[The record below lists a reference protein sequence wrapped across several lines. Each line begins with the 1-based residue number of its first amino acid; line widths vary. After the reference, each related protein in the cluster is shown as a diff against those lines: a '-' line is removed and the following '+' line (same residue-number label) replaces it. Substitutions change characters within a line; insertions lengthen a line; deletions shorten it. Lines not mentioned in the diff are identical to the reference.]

1 MNEDIELW
9 FAMKPIKYRRTIEL
23 LRESLKSFHGIVD
36 QAIAVSLNTVCS
48 AMHVQAGTFWF
59 YDQNGDEY
67 IRPKAQYGGKDTII
81 DISLKK
87 GEGVAGQVVMT
98 GEPTI
103 INDCQ
108 NDDRWSNKA
117 DSKTGFITNSMIC
130 VPIAYEDSIFG
141 CIQLI
146 NKIDN
151 SSFDNDDLTFAQN
164 LAKVISE
171 EFNRLNILS
180 NKKTDFDGI
189 AINVEIKGIRNVM
202 ESYSITD
209 ASSVLNSY
217 YQVICDILTD
227 NSAICCNYTR
237 HGVIGYWLGNNEKTA
252 QKVLRTAKELTE
264 HLKTVANKF
273 NEKYD
278 VDIYFTAAIDYGT
291 IVYDEVGNDILK
303 RKILSG
309 IPVENIIAVN
319 NLVQQKDI
327 VYFVQDMEKVLPFN
341 TKFKKIDLSTKT
353 DLESIKTVL
362 TL

>member
-36 QAIAVSLNTVCS
+36 QAIATSLNTVCS
-48 AMHVQAGTFWF
+48 AMHAQAGTFWF

-67 IRPKAQYGGKDTII
+67 IRPKAQYGGDEKIVN
-81 DISLKK
+81 ISLRK
-87 GEGVAGQVVMT
+87 GEGVAGQVVLT

-103 INDCQ
+103 INNCQ
-108 NDDRWSNKA
+108 KDERWSNKA
-117 DSKTGFITNSMIC
+117 DSKTGFVTNSMIC
-130 VPIAYEDSIFG
+130 VPIVYEDNIFG

-146 NKIDN
+146 NKIDS
-151 SSFDNDDLTFAQN
+151 SSFDNDDLTFAKN

-180 NKKTDFDGI
+180 NKKTDYEGV
-189 AINVEIKGIRNVM
+189 AINIEIKGIRSIM
-202 ESYSITD
+202 ERYSITD
-209 ASSVLNSY
+209 ATSVLNSY

-237 HGVIGYWLGNNEKTA
+237 HGVIAYWLGNNEKTA
-252 QKVLRTAKELTE
+252 QKVVRTAKELTE

-273 NEKYD
+273 LEKYD
-278 VDIYFTAAIDYGT
+278 VDLYFTAAIDYGT
-291 IVYDEVGNDILK
+291 IVYDEVGNNILQ
-303 RKILSG
+303 RKILAG
-309 IPVENIIAVN
+309 IPVENITAINSISEQRNVVCFAQN
-319 NLVQQKDI
+319 
-327 VYFVQDMEKVLPFN
+327 MEKMLPYN
-341 TKFKKIDLSTKT
+341 TKFNRINVSNKTK
-353 DLESIKTVL
+353 LESIATIL

>member
-36 QAIAVSLNTVCS
+36 QAIATSLNTVCS

-67 IRPKAQYGGKDTII
+67 IRPKAQYGGDEKIVN
-81 DISLKK
+81 ISLRK
-87 GEGVAGQVVMT
+87 GEGVAGQVVLT
-98 GEPTI
+98 GEATI
-103 INDCQ
+103 INNCQ
-108 NDDRWSNKA
+108 KDERWSNKA
-117 DSKTGFITNSMIC
+117 DSKTGFVTNSMIC
-130 VPIAYEDSIFG
+130 VPIAYEDNVFG

-151 SSFDNDDLTFAQN
+151 SSFDSDDLTFAKN

-180 NKKTDFDGI
+180 NKKTDFEGI
-189 AINVEIKGIRNVM
+189 AINVEIKGIRDIM
-202 ESYSITD
+202 EEYSITD
-209 ASSVLNSY
+209 ATSVLNSY

-237 HGVIGYWLGNNEKTA
+237 HGVIGYWLGDNEKTV
-252 QKVLRTAKELTE
+252 QKVIRSAKELTA
-264 HLKTVANKF
+264 HLKTVADKF
-273 NEKYD
+273 LEKYD
-278 VDIYFTAAIDYGT
+278 VDIYFTASLDYGN

-303 RKILSG
+303 RKILAG

-319 NLVQQKDI
+319 DI
-327 VYFVQDMEKVLPFN
+327 SEQHNTVCFVQSMEKVLPFN
-341 TKFKKIDLSTKT
+341 TKFKKVDLSDKT
-353 DLESIKTVL
+353 NLESIKTVL

>member
-36 QAIAVSLNTVCS
+36 QAIATSLNTVCS

-67 IRPKAQYGGKDTII
+67 IRPKAQYGGDEKIVN
-81 DISLKK
+81 ISLRK
-87 GEGVAGQVVMT
+87 GEGVAGQVVLT
-98 GEPTI
+98 GEATI
-103 INDCQ
+103 INNCQ
-108 NDDRWSNKA
+108 KDERWSNKA
-117 DSKTGFITNSMIC
+117 DSKTGFVTNSMIC
-130 VPIAYEDSIFG
+130 VPIAYEDNVFG

-151 SSFDNDDLTFAQN
+151 SSFDSDDLTFAKN

-180 NKKTDFDGI
+180 NKKTDFEGI
-189 AINVEIKGIRNVM
+189 AINVEIKGIRDIM
-202 ESYSITD
+202 EEYSITD
-209 ASSVLNSY
+209 ATSVLNSY

-237 HGVIGYWLGNNEKTA
+237 HGVIGYWLGDNEKTV
-252 QKVLRTAKELTE
+252 QKVIRSAKELTE
-264 HLKTVANKF
+264 HLKTVADKF
-273 NEKYD
+273 LEKYD
-278 VDIYFTAAIDYGT
+278 VDIYFAAALDYGN

-303 RKILSG
+303 RKILAG

-319 NLVQQKDI
+319 DI
-327 VYFVQDMEKVLPFN
+327 SEQHNTVCFVQSMEKVLPFN
-341 TKFKKIDLSTKT
+341 TKFKKVDLSDKT
-353 DLESIKTVL
+353 NLESIKTVL

>member
-36 QAIAVSLNTVCS
+36 QAIATSLNTVCS

-67 IRPKAQYGGKDTII
+67 IRPKAQYGGDEKIVN
-81 DISLKK
+81 ISLRK
-87 GEGVAGQVVMT
+87 GEGVAGQVVLT
-98 GEPTI
+98 GEATI
-103 INDCQ
+103 INNCQ
-108 NDDRWSNKA
+108 KDERWSNKA
-117 DSKTGFITNSMIC
+117 DSKTGFVTNSMIC
-130 VPIAYEDSIFG
+130 VPIAYEDNVFG

-151 SSFDNDDLTFAQN
+151 SSFDSDDLTFAKN

-180 NKKTDFDGI
+180 NKKTYFEGI
-189 AINVEIKGIRNVM
+189 AINVEIKGIRDIM
-202 ESYSITD
+202 EEYSITD
-209 ASSVLNSY
+209 ATSVLNSY

-237 HGVIGYWLGNNEKTA
+237 HGVIGYWLGDNEKTV
-252 QKVLRTAKELTE
+252 QKVIRSAKELTE
-264 HLKTVANKF
+264 HLKTVADKF
-273 NEKYD
+273 LEKYD
-278 VDIYFTAAIDYGT
+278 VDIYFTAALDYGN

-303 RKILSG
+303 RKILAG

-319 NLVQQKDI
+319 DI
-327 VYFVQDMEKVLPFN
+327 SEQHNTVCFVQSMEKVLPFN
-341 TKFKKIDLSTKT
+341 TKFKKVDLSDKT
-353 DLESIKTVL
+353 NLESIKTVL